1 MNVITLTAA
10 AENKG
15 ERIDKFIS
23 DSADNI
29 SRSYAA
35 KLCADGL
42 VLVNGKAADKNLK
55 LKGTETIEVSL
66 PEPETIELKPENIPL
81 DIVYEDND
89 VIVINK
95 PAGMVVHP
103 APGNENGTLVNALLY
118 HCGDSLSAIN
128 GVIRPGIVH
137 RIDKDTSGLLVAA
150 KNNEAHLKLS
160 EQLKA
165 RKAVRK
171 YIALVNGNIKEDS
184 GTINKP
190 IGRSSADRKK
200 MAVTANG
207 REAVTHYNVLERFG
221 RYTLTECVLE
231 TGRTHQIRVHMAS
244 IGHSLVG
251 DKTYGIKKEK
261 FNLSGQLLHARTI
274 GFVHPS
280 TGEMMQ
286 FSSELPDYFS
296 DVIEK
301 LRAEKEHNFK

>member
-1 MNVITLTAA
+1 MNVITLTA

-81 DIVYEDND
+81 EIVYEDND

-301 LRAEKEHNFK
+301 LRAEKERNFK

>member
-1 MNVITLTAA
+1 MNVIALTAA

-23 DSADNI
+23 ENTEDI

-35 KLCADGL
+35 RLCADGL

-55 LKGTETIEVSL
+55 LKGTETIEVSV

-231 TGRTHQIRVHMAS
+231 TGRTHQIRVHMAA

-286 FSSELPDYFS
+286 FSSELPDYFT

-301 LRAEKEHNFK
+301 LRAEKERNFK